1 MKTRA
6 SGRPWRT
13 VRFFRWAAGV
23 LFGIAVLGIGAYFFI
38 HQRRSTVPKPIK
50 SVLTAQKIELQED
63 ARYLEFSGDL
73 SRMEIH
79 ADRNYL
85 GTDGLYHLES
95 DPDKGGQVMIVD
107 RGRKGGRDL
116 RFRADRVVYE
126 KDFAKAVLS
135 GRVSIESRGL
145 TVTAASFEYDKA
157 ADIFRN
163 TTGVKIEAERFS
175 GTARTMTYSI
185 QSDTAVLKGEI
196 DFTVKPRTDDPEKLR
211 VSAGRMVL
219 NYSLRLARFEGGVG
233 LVHGRSRG
241 GAKTVEILLFPDRDD
256 LQFLWLMG
264 NAVVSLREPRPASK
278 SPSVPA
284 SDFKP
289 LFSFDSEAQDIAA
302 DQLMLTARL
311 DVPRINSVRAR
322 GRASFVLTN
331 ASGGKTSIEGEAVRF
346 FFDRNGTLDGMSLSA
361 GGRLL
366 GSDPEDPVER
376 RLEGSLI
383 LYESLHQSL
392 KSFGSPAVQAFS
404 KAAGREVRAD
414 RIGLFIRDN
423 NGNAS
428 GNVRIVV
435 DRKPG
440 ETDSAGFFQAGKPV
454 FMQAEFLAFVDKD
467 GRLIF
472 NKGVRMWQD
481 KQVLEARE
489 LTLTESS
496 EELTASGDV
505 RSSFVQAPK
514 EGAAAERVV
523 VGGDRMAYDPRTRRV
538 VFSGN
543 GHLRLRDIDLKAEEL
558 TVLPAAEPGR
568 AETIQ
573 ARRRVVIR
581 QGLREATGEAAD
593 YDIAKETIVLTGR
606 PVLTDKDKGTVRGD
620 KLTFRLADDTILIEN
635 KNLERSEIVIKS

>member
-1 MKTRA
+1 VR
-6 SGRPWRT
+6 ST
-13 VRFFRWAAGV
+13 VAV
-23 LFGIAVLGIGAYFFI
+23 LWGIAVLGISAYFFV
-38 HQRRSTVPKPIK
+38 HLRRPAGPEPIK
-50 SVLTAQKIELQED
+50 DVLTAQKIEIQED

-85 GTDGLYHLES
+85 GADGLYHLES
-95 DPDKGGQVMIVD
+95 DPNRRGQVMIVD
-107 RGRKGGRDL
+107 RGKKGGRDL
-116 RFRADRVVYE
+116 RFRADRIVYE
-126 KDFAKAVLS
+126 KDFVKAVLS
-135 GRVSIESRGL
+135 GRVAIESRGL
-145 TVTAASFEYDKA
+145 TVAAASFDYDKA

-163 TTGVKIEAERFS
+163 TTGVKIESERFS
-175 GTARTMTYSI
+175 GTARTMTYSL
-185 QSDTAVLKGEI
+185 QGDTAVLEGEI
-196 DFTVKPRTDDPEKLR
+196 DFKLKPQGDNPETLR
-211 VSAGRMVL
+211 IFAARMVF
-219 NYSLRLARFEGGVG
+219 NYTLRLARFEGGVR

-241 GAKTVEILLFPDRDD
+241 RAETVEILLFPDRDD

-264 NAVVSLREPRPASK
+264 KVDVRLREPKPAPK
-278 SPSVPA
+278 SPPVPV

-289 LFSFDSEAQDIAA
+289 LFSLESETQNITA

-311 DVPRINSVRAR
+311 DVPRINSIRAR
-322 GRASFVLTN
+322 GRAAFILTK
-331 ASGGKTSIEGEAVRF
+331 ASGGRTRIEGEAVRF
-346 FFDRNGTLDGMSLSA
+346 FFDRDGALDAMALPA

-366 GSDPEDPVER
+366 GSDPGDPVER

-383 LYESLHQSL
+383 LYESLHQGL

-414 RIGLFIRDN
+414 RIGLFLRDN

-435 DRKPG
+435 DRKPKAAG
-440 ETDSAGFFQAGKPV
+440 SAGFFQAGKP
-454 FMQAEFLAFVDKD
+454 FFIQAEFLAFTDKD

-489 LTLTESS
+489 LTFTESS
-496 EELTASGDV
+496 EDLAASGEV

-514 EGAAAERVV
+514 EGAAEERVV
-523 VGGDRMAYDPRTRRV
+523 VGGDGMAYDPRIRRI

-543 GHLRLRDIDLKAEEL
+543 GVLRLRDIDLKADEL
-558 TVLPAAEPGR
+558 TILPAAEPGR
-568 AETIQ
+568 TETIQ
-573 ARRRVVIR
+573 ARRRVFIR

-593 YDIAKETIVLTGR
+593 YEIAKETIVLTGR
-606 PVLTDKDKGTVRGD
+606 PVLFDKAKGTIRGD
-620 KLTFRLADDTILIEN
+620 KLTFRLADGNILVEN
-635 KNLERSEIVIKS
+635 RDQERSEIVIKS